1 MSALYLIRHGQAGN
15 RNDYDRLSE
24 LGHQQSE
31 LLGKYLAAQGVEFS
45 AMYCGELR
53 RQRETAANVVE
64 QMQYGG
70 MRTPQLQIDPRWNEF
85 DLGEVYSKIGPQ
97 VAATSEKFR
106 LEFREMMDTW
116 DDPGAR
122 FHRGHTDL
130 DFVVVR
136 AWIEATYPYDG
147 ESFADFTGRVQAGL
161 MDLTKHSGDGP
172 VAVFTSATPTG
183 IAVATALELPLNRS
197 LRLAGVTYNAAYST
211 MRIQEHGFTLFSFN
225 NVPHLD
231 ASGLRTF
238 R

>member
-15 RNDYDRLSE
+15 RNDYDKLSE
-24 LGHQQSE
+24 LGHEQAQ
-31 LLGKYLAAQGVEFS
+31 LLGKYLAAQGVPFS

-53 RQRETAANVVE
+53 RQRETAASVIE
-64 QMQYGG
+64 QMNYGG
-70 MRTPQLQIDPRWNEF
+70 IRTPQLQIDPRWNEF
-85 DLGEVYSKIGPQ
+85 DLSEVYSKIGPQ

-106 LEFREMMDTW
+106 KEFAEMMATW

-147 ESFADFTGRVQAGL
+147 ESFEAFTGRVQAGL
-161 MDLTKHSGDGP
+161 MELTRHAADGP

-183 IAVATALELPLNRS
+183 IAVATALEMPLYNS
-197 LRLAGVTYNAAYST
+197 LRLAGVTYNASLST
-211 MRIQEHGFTLFSFN
+211 LRIQPQGFTLFSFN
-225 NVPHLD
+225 NVPHLEIGR
-231 ASGLRTF
+231 AHV
-238 R
+238 

>member
-24 LGHQQSE
+24 LGHEQSQ
-31 LLGKYLAAQGVEFS
+31 LLGKHLAAQGVSLS

-53 RQRETAANVVE
+53 RQRETAANVIE

-70 MRTPQLQIDPRWNEF
+70 VRMPQLQVDPRWNEF
-85 DLGEVYSKIGPQ
+85 DLSEVYSKIGPQ
-97 VAATSEKFR
+97 VAATNEKFQK
-106 LEFREMMDTW
+106 EFKEMMATW

-136 AWIEATYPYDG
+136 AWIEATFPYDG
-147 ESFADFTGRVQAGL
+147 ESFASFTSRVQEGL
-161 MDLTKHSGDGP
+161 MDLTKHAEDGH
-172 VAVFTSATPTG
+172 VAVFTSATPMG
-183 IAVATALELPLNRS
+183 IAVATALEIPLHKS
-197 LRLAGVTYNAAYST
+197 LKLAGVTYNASIST
-211 MRIQEHGFTLFSFN
+211 LRIQPEGFTLFSFN

-231 ASGLRTF
+231 IQRLRTF